1 MAGWYNSVVEDL
13 GKIVDSIDYYE
24 KQLEEAKYECSI
36 KGSPENCS
44 SPGITEHRFN
54 QLQEIEA
61 ILEHLNIELR
71 KERSKTF
78 RKYLESYNRTL
89 SSRDAEKFVDSEDS
103 VINLTHLCNQYSLLR
118 NKYLGIMKGLDT
130 KQWQIGHITR
140 LRTPNGRHCNTI
152 NLPIKHLQ
160 KG

>member
-1 MAGWYNSVVEDL
+1 MAWYN
-13 GKIVDSIDYYE
+13 KIVDDLGNIVPAIEYYE
-24 KQLEEAKYECSI
+24 SELQDARYECGI
-36 KGSPENCS
+36 KGSLEKS
-44 SPGITEHRFN
+44 SAALPGLTEYRFN

-78 RKYLESYNRTL
+78 RKYLESYNRQL
-89 SSRDAEKFVDSEDS
+89 SSRDAEKFVDSEQS
-103 VINLTHLCNQYSLLR
+103 VIDLTHLTNQFSLLR

-140 LRTPNGRHCNTI
+140 LRTAGMEDI
-152 NLPIKHLQ
+152 VID
-160 KG
+160 

>member
-1 MAGWYNSVVEDL
+1 MATHYNNIVKDL
-13 GKIVDSIDYYE
+13 GNIVPAIEYYE
-24 KQLEEAKYECSI
+24 KELNEARWEVKI
-36 KGSPENCS
+36 KGSLEKAS
-44 SPGITEHRFN
+44 SSLPGLTEFRFN

-71 KERSKTF
+71 KERSKVF

-89 SSRDAEKFVDSEDS
+89 SSRDADKFVDGEQS
-103 VINLTHLCNQYSLLR
+103 VIDLSHLVNQFSLLR

-140 LRTPNGRHCNTI
+140 LRTAGMEDI
-152 NLPIKHLQ
+152 VID
-160 KG
+160 

>member
-1 MAGWYNSVVEDL
+1 MAGWYNSVVADL
-13 GKIVDSIDYYE
+13 SKIVDSIDYYE
-24 KQLEEAKYECSI
+24 KELEEAKYECSM
-36 KGSPENCS
+36 KGSLEKS
-44 SPGITEHRFN
+44 SSALPGITEHRFN

-71 KERSKTF
+71 KERSRVF
-78 RKYLESYNRTL
+78 RKYLEHYNRQL

-103 VINLTHLCNQYSLLR
+103 VIDLTHLCNQYALLR

-140 LRTPNGRHCNTI
+140 LRTAGMEDI
-152 NLPIKHLQ
+152 VIS
-160 KG
+160 

>member
-36 KGSPENCS
+36 KGSLEKS
-44 SPGITEHRFN
+44 SAALPGITEHRFN

-71 KERSKTF
+71 KERAVTF
-78 RKYLESYNRTL
+78 RKYLENYNRTL
-89 SSRDAEKFVDSEDS
+89 SSRDADKFVDGEQS
-103 VINLTHLCNQYSLLR
+103 VIDLTHLVNQFSLLR
-118 NKYLGIMKGLDT
+118 NKYLGIMKGLDA

-140 LRTPNGRHCNTI
+140 LRTAGMEDI
-152 NLPIKHLQ
+152 VIE
-160 KG
+160 

>member
-1 MAGWYNSVVEDL
+1 MAGWYNSVVADL

-24 KQLEEAKYECSI
+24 KELEEAKYECSI
-36 KGSPENCS
+36 KGSLEKS
-44 SPGITEHRFN
+44 SSALPGITEHRFN

-78 RKYLESYNRTL
+78 RKYLENYNRTL
-89 SSRDAEKFVDSEDS
+89 SSRDADKYVDGEQS
-103 VINLTHLCNQYSLLR
+103 VIELTHLVNQFSLLR

-140 LRTPNGRHCNTI
+140 LRTAGMEDI
-152 NLPIKHLQ
+152 VIS
-160 KG
+160 

>member
-13 GKIVDSIDYYE
+13 SKIVKSIEHYE
-24 KQLEEAKYECSI
+24 NELQQAKYEWSI
-36 KGSPENCS
+36 KGSLEKS
-44 SPGITEHRFN
+44 SAALPGITEHRFN

-71 KERSKTF
+71 KERSTTF
-78 RKYLESYNRTL
+78 RKYLESYNRQL

-103 VINLTHLCNQYSLLR
+103 VINLTHLCNQYALLR

-140 LRTPNGRHCNTI
+140 LRTAGMEDI
-152 NLPIKHLQ
+152 VID
-160 KG
+160 

>member
-1 MAGWYNSVVEDL
+1 MALHYN
-13 GKIVDSIDYYE
+13 KIVKDLSNIVPAIEYYE
-24 KQLEEAKYECSI
+24 KELNDAKWECRI
-36 KGSPENCS
+36 KGSLEKAS
-44 SPGITEHRFN
+44 SSLPGLTEFRFN

-71 KERSKTF
+71 RERSKVF

-89 SSRDAEKFVDSEDS
+89 SSRDADKFVDGEDT
-103 VINLTHLCNQYSLLR
+103 VIDLTHLTNQFSLLR

-140 LRTPNGRHCNTI
+140 LRTAGMEDI
-152 NLPIKHLQ
+152 VID
-160 KG
+160 

>member
-1 MAGWYNSVVEDL
+1 MALHYN
-13 GKIVDSIDYYE
+13 KIVKDLSNIVPAIEYYE
-24 KQLEEAKYECSI
+24 KELNDAKWECRI
-36 KGSPENCS
+36 KGSLEKAS
-44 SPGITEHRFN
+44 SSLPGLTEFRFN

-71 KERSKTF
+71 RERSKVF

-89 SSRDAEKFVDSEDS
+89 SSRDADKFVDGEDT
-103 VINLTHLCNQYSLLR
+103 VIDLTHLTNQFSLLR

-140 LRTPNGRHCNTI
+140 LRTAGMEDI
-152 NLPIKHLQ
+152 VIE
-160 KG
+160 

>member
-1 MAGWYNSVVEDL
+1 MATWYNEVVKDL
-13 GKIVDSIDYYE
+13 GNMVDAIAYYE
-24 KQLEEAKYECSI
+24 NELNDAKYEGRI
-36 KGSPENCS
+36 KGSLEKAS
-44 SPGITEHRFN
+44 ASLPGITEFRFN

-78 RKYLESYNRTL
+78 RKFLEAYNRQLT
-89 SSRDAEKFVDSEDS
+89 SRDAEKFVDSEQS
-103 VINLTHLCNQYSLLR
+103 VIDLTHLTNQFSLLR

-140 LRTPNGRHCNTI
+140 LRTAGMEDI
-152 NLPIKHLQ
+152 VIE
-160 KG
+160 